1 MAYYPFYT
9 ARMRDFRVSSLLEGC
24 PQHIPSVPGTTPPI
38 TNSLNSNGPFPY
50 SSYHTTQLAKQQFG
64 PTAISGPPQQIHLP
78 GHDLEYENVEVSLE
92 NKDLWQRFYEEKTEM
107 VITKAG
113 RRMFPP
119 IKARVSGLDPRA
131 KYFLL
136 MDIVPAD
143 DCRYKFHNCR
153 WMVAG
158 KADPEM
164 PKPLYMHPDS
174 PSTGAQ
180 WMQKTISFHK
190 MKLTNN
196 IADKYG
202 YTILNSMHKY
212 QPRIHVVR
220 ADETYKHPYNN
231 FKTFSFPE
239 TVFIGV
245 TAYQN
250 EKITKLKIDN
260 NPFAKGFREQGAGH
274 RRRLERRQRSNPGHD
289 EDDENNSEDEENN
302 KESSSGVQTGSPLAN
317 NSVDSISSS
326 PEDIKPIVNVDKG
339 RSSSN
344 TLSHSSSPVLKGH
357 LSQDMLQ
364 TNQPFSDYSRL
375 SSLHIPND
383 NKTTIL
389 PPNSSDSVSCSAQ
402 SHLKLPSARAMHM
415 DMRYSPYSRPA
426 YPMGGI
432 PAGFLPHTHAHMYPT
447 YSVPQPAYPSCQV
460 GQSYPS
466 CTASQQSFG
475 YPVTVSSASMIGLA
489 NGNTS
494 SELSSS
500 LDLHGTAERTLGVDQ
515 RTT

>member
-1 MAYYPFYT
+1 M
-9 ARMRDFRVSSLLEGC
+9 
-24 PQHIPSVPGTTPPI
+24 
-38 TNSLNSNGPFPY
+38 
-50 SSYHTTQLAKQQFG
+50 
-64 PTAISGPPQQIHLP
+64 
-78 GHDLEYENVEVSLE
+78 
-92 NKDLWQRFYEEKTEM
+92 
-107 VITKAG
+107 
-113 RRMFPP
+113 
-119 IKARVSGLDPRA
+119 
-131 KYFLL
+131 
-136 MDIVPAD
+136 
-143 DCRYKFHNCR
+143 
-153 WMVAG
+153 
-158 KADPEM
+158 
-164 PKPLYMHPDS
+164 
-174 PSTGAQ
+174 
-180 WMQKTISFHK
+180 
-190 MKLTNN
+190 
-196 IADKYG
+196 
-202 YTILNSMHKY
+202 
-212 QPRIHVVR
+212 
-220 ADETYKHPYNN
+220 
-231 FKTFSFPE
+231 
-239 TVFIGV
+239 
-245 TAYQN
+245 
-250 EKITKLKIDN
+250 
-260 NPFAKGFREQGAGH
+260 
-274 RRRLERRQRSNPGHD
+274 
-289 EDDENNSEDEENN
+289 
-302 KESSSGVQTGSPLAN
+302 AN

-326 PEDIKPIVNVDKG
+326 PEDIKPIVNADKG

-494 SELSSS
+494 SELSST
-500 LDLHGTAERTLGVDQ
+500 LDLHGTVERTLGVDQ